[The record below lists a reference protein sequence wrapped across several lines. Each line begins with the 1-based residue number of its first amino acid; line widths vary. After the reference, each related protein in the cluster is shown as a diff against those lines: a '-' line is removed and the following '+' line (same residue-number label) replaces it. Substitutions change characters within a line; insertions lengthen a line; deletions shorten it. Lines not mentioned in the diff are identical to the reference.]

1 METAIMKPNTV
12 RTLALLASL
21 FGGGRLR
28 AQDTLRVFTPA
39 EALVIGQRLR
49 DTLVAEYGLITDP
62 GWNQDVRMV
71 LQRIQRAA
79 NQPGLDLQ
87 PTIIGDSSM
96 NASALPG
103 GFVIVHLG
111 FLLYSANLARRDAPT
126 DTAAQ
131 RARFIGYL
139 AAVLGHEAAHVTLA
153 HTNVIV
159 SHARARMRDAAR
171 AGGVG
176 GVGGGARREGF
187 SRETALSPAVVE
199 EAKFSQRQE
208 LDADR
213 VGALYMLL
221 SELGEIQ
228 HAMDFW
234 RANDV
239 DERNEGSAY
248 SLLLTTYVSSH
259 PRPSTREAMLEAY
272 RAKLKLHQARF
283 DDALTLIGT
292 NTELDAAIAL
302 LDTVLTDF
310 PDLLAARHARG
321 LAYHQK
327 WLNTVPIQTQLLR
340 ASLVTYTAHFLPGI
354 KGAPGDP
361 ALLQHARADYEG
373 VLAVQVWPGTQ
384 SNLALL
390 DAYGGDFPRALER
403 GEQAVQAQPES
414 WRILNNYGVVLYLAG
429 RPDSALATFRRGV
442 TELGGVETP
451 ALRYNIART
460 LASQRAPGANA
471 ALERYLSTDGTSE
484 WRKEVLT
491 LLGRADDRPGAG
503 TEKAPATI
511 AGITL
516 GSTFDEVVAALGR
529 YDSYS
534 RSGEGV
540 TYRYPQSG
548 IGLFLIPR
556 LGVTALSVF
565 ERQTGAINGVSVGDP
580 WSSVT
585 AKWGSPAETSESG
598 VAYFNRGT
606 WTAYAKADDTGAV
619 VMVGMKINR

>member
-1 METAIMKPNTV
+1 MKPRTV
-12 RTLALLASL
+12 PTLALLASL
-21 FGGGRLR
+21 VGGGQLR

-39 EALVIGQRLR
+39 EALVIGQQLR
-49 DTLVAEYGLITDP
+49 DTLVAEYGLVTDP
-62 GWNQDVRMV
+62 GLNRDVRMI

-79 NQPGLDLQ
+79 NQPGLDLK

-96 NASALPG
+96 NASAIPG
-103 GFVIVHLG
+103 GFVIVNLG
-111 FLLYSANLARRDAPT
+111 FLLYSADLARRDAPT
-126 DTAAQ
+126 DTAVQ

-159 SHARARMRDAAR
+159 SHARARMRDAER
-171 AGGVG
+171 A
-176 GVGGGARREGF
+176 GGARREGF

-199 EAKFSQRQE
+199 EAKFSQGQE

-239 DERNEGSAY
+239 DDRREGY
-248 SLLLTTYVSSH
+248 THKLLLTTYVASH
-259 PRPSTREAMLEAY
+259 PRASTREAMLEAY

-283 DDALTLIGT
+283 DDALSLIGT

-321 LAYHQK
+321 VAYHQK

-340 ASLVTYTAHFLPGI
+340 ASLVTYSAHFLPGI
-354 KGAPGDP
+354 KGAPGDE
-361 ALLQHARADYEG
+361 ALLQRARADYAA

-390 DAYGGDFPRALER
+390 DAYGGDFPKALER

-414 WRILNNYGVVLYLAG
+414 WRILNNYGVALYLGG

-442 TELGGVETP
+442 TALGGVEPP
-451 ALRYNIART
+451 ALGYNIART

-471 ALERYLSTDGTSE
+471 ALERYLASDGTSE
-484 WRKEVLT
+484 WRREVLT

-503 TEKAPATI
+503 PGKAPGTV
-511 AGITL
+511 AGVTL

-529 YDSYS
+529 FESAS

-540 TYRYPQSG
+540 TYRYPESG